1 MNLSGGI
8 ARPVTELYSVDLN
21 LIIIKIVLI
30 ESQESNNLKEYVDCK
45 QYIFNK
51 MSIRLTS
58 FGLILSKLKTEIKRG

>member
-21 LIIIKIVLI
+21 LTF
-30 ESQESNNLKEYVDCK
+30 QEFNNLKEYVDCK